1 MHFQQQ
7 YLYCQQPAKVIQ
19 EHLYQLIPRIMENID
34 NFVVQPIEA
43 HTQTIIILHGRDS
56 VASEFAGEL
65 FESQASDGRTLP
77 EIYPGFRW
85 VFPNSSMLRSERFDM
100 EMSQW
105 FDMWSTEQP
114 HDKEEMSR
122 AGIEAAVARMT
133 DLVEQESKAVPLDHI
148 FLGGISQ
155 GSAVGIHTLL
165 RGELQIGGYM
175 GFSTWLPFYGEVKHQ
190 TTTIKTPI
198 FLAHNKDDEVI
209 SVENGERM
217 RETLQHIGLEVTWR
231 EYEEGGHWFNEPK
244 GIDDVVAFL
253 ARCGVSSRNRSAT
266 ASQSTG

>member
-1 MHFQQQ
+1 
-7 YLYCQQPAKVIQ
+7 
-19 EHLYQLIPRIMENID
+19 MENID

-56 VASEFAGEL
+56 VASESAGEL

-148 FLGGISQ
+148 FL
-155 GSAVGIHTLL
+155 
-165 RGELQIGGYM
+165 
-175 GFSTWLPFYGEVKHQ
+175 
-190 TTTIKTPI
+190 
-198 FLAHNKDDEVI
+198 
-209 SVENGERM
+209 
-217 RETLQHIGLEVTWR
+217 
-231 EYEEGGHWFNEPK
+231 
-244 GIDDVVAFL
+244 
-253 ARCGVSSRNRSAT
+253 
-266 ASQSTG
+266 